1 MTSQQISRWL
11 KKNKSHFAI
20 ISIESGISVPTLYSL
35 ADKPSKKRQK
45 RIVDAITTYITSQEG
60 K

>member
-11 KKNKSHFAI
+11 KKNKTHFAVI
-20 ISIESGISVPTLYSL
+20 AIESGVSVPTLYSL
-35 ADKPSKKRQK
+35 TDKPSKKRQK
-45 RIVDAITTYITSQEG
+45 RIVDAITTYIALQEG